1 MPNFKTYI
9 GNEKYNIGCTGQTIY
24 VYDKDGVEL
33 ARFKDMHY
41 AYHTAISPNGDIFV
55 VKTTD
60 GMLGVYS
67 LERLELIKK
76 FRFSKVDGA
85 QDDNFCF
92 SPDGKEFYN
101 IERHIDSLKTAL
113 SVYETETFSLKKRL
127 LDADHNLCLS
137 NIEYDAKENMIYLT
151 GYFRNKESGV
161 TSKSF
166 VGQLINDELKNI
178 YYTTQD
184 EHFYDFGLKAL
195 ELSGYTDFSKKWSIL
210 NFLGDDL
217 NSVQESN
224 DSLAKRW
231 KYYAEKK

>member
-1 MPNFKTYI
+1 MKFHQKWVLLLSFYI
-9 GNEKYNIGCTGQTIY
+9 KIQRQI
-24 VYDKDGVEL
+24 
-33 ARFKDMHY
+33 
-41 AYHTAISPNGDIFV
+41 
-55 VKTTD
+55 
-60 GMLGVYS
+60 
-67 LERLELIKK
+67 
-76 FRFSKVDGA
+76 
-85 QDDNFCF
+85 
-92 SPDGKEFYN
+92 
-101 IERHIDSLKTAL
+101 
-113 SVYETETFSLKKRL
+113 
-127 LDADHNLCLS
+127 
-137 NIEYDAKENMIYLT
+137 AKIT